1 MAELSYSK
9 TKYFHVGRAS
19 DLSGYDRHV
28 YRALEMF
35 PGLLSWGT
43 LFATVF
49 FSWYA
54 PVATA
59 IFIITFDTFWLLK
72 TLYLSVHLYASYKRM
87 QKSLS
92 TNWEERLTH
101 FEYDHLYH
109 MILLPFYK
117 ESLDVIEHTIEAIL
131 NSKYDPKKILLVV
144 AGEERALPYTET
156 ALNSVRAK
164 YEKKFG
170 YLLTTIHPKDTE
182 GEIAGKGSNITYA
195 AEQARVEILDK
206 LRIPYTNVIVSAFDM
221 DTVVYAHYFNC
232 LTWHFLV
239 SENPYRTSF
248 QPIPLYNNNL
258 WDAPAVSRVAA
269 LSGTFWQMIQQER
282 PEKLVTFSSHAI
294 CFQTLYEIQYW
305 QRNMVSEDSRIF
317 WNAFLAYNGNYTVTP
332 IGYPVSMDANLA
344 ETTKQTLINIYK
356 QHRRWMWGAE
366 SVPYILFGFI
376 KNKEIPFWKKV
387 STAIV
392 QIDGY
397 WSLAT
402 NPIFIFLLGWL
413 PLVLGGYAFNQSVLS
428 YNLPIMTRNIMTL
441 SMIGMVVSAILSF
454 KFLPK
459 RAGKEFKISK
469 KERTIFLLQ
478 WLLVPINILVFGAI
492 PGLEAQTRLLFGR
505 YMGFWVT
512 PKHRK

>member
-1 MAELSYSK
+1 MSELPYVK
-9 TKYFHVGRAS
+9 TPYFHVGRAS
-19 DLSGYDRHV
+19 DLTGSDRRL

-35 PGLLSWGT
+35 PGLLSWTT
-43 LFATVF
+43 LFATLF

-72 TLYLSVHLYASYKRM
+72 TLYLSIHLYASYKRM
-87 QKSLS
+87 QKSLATDWS
-92 TNWEERLTH
+92 ARLEH
-101 FEYDHLYH
+101 FEYGHLYH
-109 MILLPFYK
+109 MVMLPFYK
-117 ESLDVIEHTIEAIL
+117 EPTPVIEHTIDAIL
-131 NSKYDPKKILLVV
+131 ESNYDPKKIILVI
-144 AGEERALPYTET
+144 AGEERALPYAAE
-156 ALNSVRAK
+156 AIEHVRAK
-164 YEKKFG
+164 YENKFG
-170 YLLTTIHPKDTE
+170 HFLSTLHPADTV
-182 GEIAGKGSNITYA
+182 GEIAGKGSNISYA
-195 AEQARVEILDK
+195 AEQARMEILEKNAISYED
-206 LRIPYTNVIVSAFDM
+206 VIVSAFDM
-221 DTVVYAHYFNC
+221 DTVVYKEYFNC

-294 CFQTLYEIQYW
+294 SFQTLYEIKYW

-317 WNAFLAYNGNYTVTP
+317 WNAFMAYDGDYTVTP

-366 SVPYILFGFI
+366 SVPYILFSFL
-376 KNKEIPFWKKV
+376 KNKKIPFWKKISV
-387 STAIV
+387 SLV

-428 YNLPIMTRNIMTL
+428 YNLPIMTRNIMTV

-459 RAGKEFKISK
+459 RKEAGKMSVKEKI
-469 KERTIFLLQ
+469 IFLLQ
-478 WLLVPINILVFGAI
+478 WLLVPVNIIIFGAI